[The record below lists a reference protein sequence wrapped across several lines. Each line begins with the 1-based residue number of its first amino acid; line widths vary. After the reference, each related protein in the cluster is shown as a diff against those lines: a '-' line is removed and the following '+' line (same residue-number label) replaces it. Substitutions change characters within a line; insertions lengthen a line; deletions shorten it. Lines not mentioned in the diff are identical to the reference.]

1 MKRRSILTGA
11 LAAGA
16 AAALS
21 PYAQADILKRGIKV
35 PAGKDRFD
43 ETSSLGVSRA
53 INWKVSGRDTNG
65 GWCSFEALWEKK
77 GGPPLHVHY
86 QQEEWFYVIEGD
98 YVFRIGEEK
107 FRLAAGDSVLAPR
120 QVPHAF
126 AHVRDGYGKIIT
138 VFQPAGEIEAF
149 FREYGKLGDVSTE
162 TAQRLFRKYD
172 MEILGPP
179 LDVAEMLRF
188 SLS

>member
-1 MKRRSILTGA
+1 
-11 LAAGA
+11 
-16 AAALS
+16 
-21 PYAQADILKRGIKV
+21 
-35 PAGKDRFD
+35 
-43 ETSSLGVSRA
+43 
-53 INWKVSGRDTNG
+53 
-65 GWCSFEALWEKK
+65 
-77 GGPPLHVHY
+77 VHH

-98 YVFRIGEEK
+98 YVFRIGEEQ
-107 FRLAAGDSVLAPR
+107 FRLTAGDSVLAPR

-126 AHVRDGYGKIIT
+126 THVRDGFGKIIT

-162 TAQRLFRKYD
+162 TAQRLFRKYG

-188 SLS
+188 SVS